1 MIVAGASVAGAAHR
15 DAGRGGEDAFRA
27 VRTGHGAV
35 LAVADGVGSRPR
47 AALGAH
53 LAVDTACRVLAAV
66 PPPGRDAGAPEWT
79 AWTAERGAF
88 LAGRCSRWA
97 RALTGNEDGEPDDL
111 AAALLV
117 AFLRPPWVA
126 FVSLGD
132 CFAAVLTRANGRD
145 GGSGSDD
152 RGGSRSPDAT
162 DTPDGTDSPES
173 LTAPTVPNDSDRED
187 NSDRKDVPGRTAT
200 PVERCHLV
208 LPPPEPGGPPPAYTT
223 SPSARLRVRTFTVWE
238 PELSGVVLATD
249 GCAPLALD
257 HPSVRGLP
265 DAAGPLP
272 SPRFLP
278 PLAAALR
285 RGGGSAEPLH
295 AVLSGTA
302 AAERTGDDLTLLCA
316 LTEGDGRWG

>member
-79 AWTAERGAF
+79 EWTAERGAL
-88 LAGRCSRWA
+88 LAGTCSRRA
-97 RALTGNEDGEPDDL
+97 RALTGDADGEEPDDL

-132 CFAAVLTRANGRD
+132 CFAAVLTRANGPD
-145 GGSGSDD
+145 GGGGSDGRGASGS
-152 RGGSRSPDAT
+152 
-162 DTPDGTDSPES
+162 PDGTDSPES
-173 LTAPTVPNDSDRED
+173 LTAPTVPNDPDRVD
-187 NSDRKDVPGRTAT
+187 APDRDDDPGRAAA
-200 PVERCHLV
+200 PAERCHLV